1 MLKAV
6 NVNKRKHEIDS
17 TPVQVKVTRIEDPQP
32 SPAGAVIPGR
42 RAPDLM
48 SYIKTMVDMQSKQLE
63 MDAKFHVSLLEL
75 QKEILKVSTNILNIL
90 QVTNDMPPLQANVQ
104 EKGPAEEPMK

>member
-1 MLKAV
+1 MA
-6 NVNKRKHEIDS
+6 
-17 TPVQVKVTRIEDPQP
+17 
-32 SPAGAVIPGR
+32 
-42 RAPDLM
+42 
-48 SYIKTMVDMQSKQLE
+48 DMQSKQLE

-104 EKGPAEEPMK
+104 EKGPAEEPMKWTVSFQSFLFNESIHQSFFSVEDIFDPFN